1 MRARVRGRASRAR
14 RASVLAALLVNAAHA
29 YAPPATRRP
38 RRAPG
43 VTVAKYR
50 GPKQEM
56 DYLDVLADGS
66 DAWRLDDDIIGTLN
80 RGGVG
85 VIPTDTSY
93 SFVARVDSKAAVQR
107 LLALKGDEN
116 RKKPLALLCADLGT
130 IDEYTR
136 YTSKRTFKLLKAAL
150 PGPYTMILPASEAL
164 PRMIYKGGARRWK
177 RDTVGVRI
185 PDDPVCAHILSQVD
199 GPLFCSSVPTSD
211 DGDQLVCR
219 LPLEGDA
226 QTWCALVDF
235 VVDAGARPI
244 EGSTVYDLASDDAP
258 AILREGLGPPVH

>member
-1 MRARVRGRASRAR
+1 
-14 RASVLAALLVNAAHA
+14 
-29 YAPPATRRP
+29 
-38 RRAPG
+38 
-43 VTVAKYR
+43 
-50 GPKQEM
+50 M

-116 RKKPLALLCADLGT
+116 RKKPLSLLCADLGT

-199 GPLFCSSVPTSD
+199 GPSSARPCRRRTTATSSSAACPSRATRRP
-211 DGDQLVCR
+211 G
-219 LPLEGDA
+219 
-226 QTWCALVDF
+226 ALVDF

-244 EGSTVYDLASDDAP
+244 EGSTVYDRLRRRARDPPRGLAAR
-258 AILREGLGPPVH
+258 ALH